1 MIELVIGSRGSKLA
15 LWQAHHIAQRLHSL
29 GIKTRVEIIKT
40 TGDKITDV
48 ALAQVGEIA
57 GLNKGVFTKEI
68 EEALLDG
75 SIDLAVHSLK
85 DLPTE
90 LPEGLTVGVVPARED
105 PRDALVGKSLDELRA
120 GDRIGTSSVRR
131 AAQIR
136 RLVPGV
142 ETVDIRGNVDTRL
155 RKLDEGQY
163 DAIILACSGLKR
175 LGWEDRIT
183 EALDP
188 GVMAPAIGQG
198 ALAIEVRI
206 GDGVT
211 LEAIGPLNDTTT
223 HLAVEAERA
232 LLGAFGGG
240 CQVPLGGH
248 AHVTGDELYLSA
260 AVFSQDGSTLIRDE
274 AIGPMT
280 EPHELGKHLAAS
292 LKAKG
297 AGDVLPS

>member
-15 LWQAHHIAQRLHSL
+15 LWQAHHMADRLQAL
-29 GIKTRVEIIKT
+29 GVKTRIEIIKT
-40 TGDKITDV
+40 TGDKIRDV
-48 ALAQVGEIA
+48 SLAQVGAIA
-57 GLNKGVFTKEI
+57 GLDKGVFTKEI

-75 SIDLAVHSLK
+75 RIDLAVHSLK

-90 LPEGLTVGVVPARED
+90 LPEGLTIGVVPERED
-105 PRDALVGKSLDELRA
+105 PRDALVGNRLDELQP
-120 GDRIGTSSVRR
+120 GDRIGTSSIRR

-136 RLVPGV
+136 GLQPGV
-142 ETVDIRGNVDTRL
+142 ETVDIRGNIDTRL
-155 RKLDEGQY
+155 RKLDNGDY

-188 GVMAPAIGQG
+188 DVMAPAIGQG

-211 LEAIGPLNDTTT
+211 LEAIAPLNDTSTRF
-223 HLAVEAERA
+223 AVEAERS
-232 LLGAFGGG
+232 LLAAFGGG

-248 AHVTGDELYLSA
+248 ARVEGENLVLSG
-260 AVFSQDGSTLIRDE
+260 AVFSEDGSSLIRDE
-274 AIGPMT
+274 VSGPIT
-280 EPHELGKHLAAS
+280 EPHELGRRLAEL

-297 AGDVLPS
+297 AGDLMSA